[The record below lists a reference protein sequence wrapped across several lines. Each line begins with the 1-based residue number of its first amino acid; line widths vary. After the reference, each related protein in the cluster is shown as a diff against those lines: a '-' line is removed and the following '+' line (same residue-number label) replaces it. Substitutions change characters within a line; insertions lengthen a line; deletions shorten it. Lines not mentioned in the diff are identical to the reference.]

1 MGNPANVRVGYR
13 GQLVV
18 GAPGALFPS
27 DPKTAWDGDDFL
39 DMGLVSD
46 GGVVIGGSQTVQE
59 FFAWG
64 APTSPVRTQVTNEEF
79 TVQCTLIETT
89 APVLSVYYGVPLSQF
104 TNHPVDEDNDIP
116 QFISFTKGL
125 ADAPDIRA
133 LGLDI
138 IDGTRL
144 KRYEFPRAQVT
155 DRGDITA
162 KSDELMGYQV
172 TFKALLSSD
181 NISMKLMVSDIDPTG
196 TGDGDLDEI
205 DGGTP

>member
-18 GAPGALFPS
+18 GTPGALFPS

-79 TVQCTLIETT
+79 TVQVTLIETT
-89 APVLSVYYGVPLSQF
+89 LPVLSVYYGVPVADF
-104 TNHPVDEDNDIP
+104 VNHPADVPNNIP
-116 QFISFTKGL
+116 QFVSFTKGL
-125 ADAPDIRA
+125 ADQPDIRA

-144 KRYEFPRAQVT
+144 MRYEFPRAQVT
-155 DRGDITA
+155 DRGDLTA
-162 KSDELMGYQV
+162 KSDELFGYQV

-181 NISMKLMVSDIDPTG
+181 NISMKKMISDIDPTG
-196 TGDGDLDEI
+196 ASSGGDDEI